1 MTPTSE
7 QQWDEFV
14 LNHPDATFFHRSAW
28 REVASQVFGHRAHYL
43 TERRDDGSLAAILP
57 MVEIRS
63 RLFGHALISNAFCV
77 GGGPLATDADSFA
90 AILDQAE
97 TLGRKLGVDYVEL
110 RDLPVAPG
118 NWCARG
124 DLYAG
129 FAGPIAEVE
138 EDNFRQIPK
147 RQRTL
152 LRKILARGM
161 TTRLETSPQVFYG
174 LYSRSMRDHG
184 TPALPPRFFERLL
197 SVFGSDCE
205 ILTVCSGGRPV
216 SSVLSYY
223 FRDRILPYYIG
234 CLPEARGLGANE
246 LILWALMRN
255 AVERGCTTFDLGRSK
270 VGTGSY
276 DFKRHWGF
284 EPRPITHQ
292 YRLLKA
298 KALPNVNPTNPR
310 YAALIKAWRRLPLPV
325 ANAISPILSR
335 DLG

>member
-1 MTPTSE
+1 MISSSAR
-7 QQWDEFV
+7 QWDEFA
-14 LNHPDATFFHRSAW
+14 LDHPDATFFHRWAW
-28 REVASQVFGHRAHYL
+28 RDVASQVFGHRAHYL

-77 GGGPLATDADSFA
+77 GGGPLAADAESLA

-110 RDLPVAPG
+110 RDLPRASEG
-118 NWCARG
+118 WQARA

-129 FAGPIAEVE
+129 FEGPIATA
-138 EDNFRQIPK
+138 EDDNLRQIPK
-147 RQRTL
+147 KQRATL
-152 LRKILARGM
+152 RNALRRGL
-161 TTRLETSPQVFYG
+161 TTRVETAPQAFYE
-174 LYSRSMRDHG
+174 LYSRTMRDHG
-184 TPALPPRFFERLL
+184 TPALPLRFFSRLF

-205 ILTVCSGGRPV
+205 ILTVSSGGRPV
-216 SSVLSYY
+216 SSVFSYY
-223 FRDRILPYYIG
+223 FRDRVMPYYTG
-234 CLPEARGLGANE
+234 CLPEARALGAND
-246 LILWALMRN
+246 LMHWALMRH
-255 AVERGCTTFDLGRSK
+255 AVERGCTTFDFGRSK
-270 VGTGSY
+270 IGTGPY

-310 YAALIKAWRRLPLPV
+310 YAALIRAWRRLPLPV

-335 DLG
+335 GLG